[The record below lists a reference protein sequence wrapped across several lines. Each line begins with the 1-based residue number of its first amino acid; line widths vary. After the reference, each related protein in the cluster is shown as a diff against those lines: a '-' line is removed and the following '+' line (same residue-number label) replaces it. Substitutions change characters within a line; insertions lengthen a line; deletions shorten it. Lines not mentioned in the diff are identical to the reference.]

1 MTESRPSRSTHSGP
15 QVRNM
20 TRRPWAVRA

>member
-1 MTESRPSRSTHSGP
+1 MTESRPSPSTHSGAE
-15 QVRNM
+15 VHTM